1 MGPVR
6 SPVHRKIAPNS
17 SPAPNELAVQG
28 RWRALGPMCSSA
40 KMALESTSPTAG
52 INAPRK
58 NSSSPT
64 DEAAA
69 STTISASV
77 SGNSMWRSSR

>member
-6 SPVHRKIAPNS
+6 SPVHRKMAPNS

-40 KMALESTSPTAG
+40 NQALRLFSARHTKIDFGVQTVEITIAADGLTRTTGFPTL
-52 INAPRK
+52 
-58 NSSSPT
+58 
-64 DEAAA
+64 
-69 STTISASV
+69 
-77 SGNSMWRSSR
+77 GNPA